1 MLACSQLIQD
11 FLAGRF
17 AGFSPGPG
25 FALVKIRLVGET
37 GGMKNEFVFQ
47 IERDED
53 ALVAIC
59 HDPEMAT
66 QGGTLDELIAMIR
79 DLIQCRF
86 EANDERLHWPIRLH
100 FVEDPVLSLQ
110 PA

>member
-1 MLACSQLIQD
+1 MAIPTNSRLRW
-11 FLAGRF
+11 FF
-17 AGFSPGPG
+17 PGPG
-25 FALVKIRLVGET
+25 FALGKIQFVGET

-66 QGGTLDELIAMIR
+66 QGENLDELIAMIR

-86 EANDERLHWPIRLH
+86 EANDERRHWPIRLH
-100 FVEDPVLSLQ
+100 FVDDPVLSLQ

>member
-1 MLACSQLIQD
+1 
-11 FLAGRF
+11 
-17 AGFSPGPG
+17 
-25 FALVKIRLVGET
+25 
-37 GGMKNEFVFQ
+37 MKKEFGFQ

-66 QGGTLDELIAMIR
+66 QGENLDELIAMIR

-86 EANDERLHWPIRLH
+86 EANDERRHWPIRLH
-100 FVEDPVLSLQ
+100 FVDDAVLSLQ